1 MIRLTRARAVS
12 IHALV
17 RVRRLRLVGDAASAR
32 FNPRTRESA
41 TVPRPP
47 ENVIR
52 GVSIHALVRVR
63 RIGYRAAG
71 LVFQF
76 QSTHS

>member
-63 RIGYRAAG
+63 QHHEAG
-71 LVFQF
+71 RPTGDQF